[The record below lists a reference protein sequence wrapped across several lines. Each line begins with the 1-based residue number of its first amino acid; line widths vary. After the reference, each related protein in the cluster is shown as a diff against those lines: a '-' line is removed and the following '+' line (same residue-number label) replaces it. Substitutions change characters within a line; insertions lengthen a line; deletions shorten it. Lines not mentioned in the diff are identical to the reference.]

1 MYAPRIPSP
10 HLQTVVFHPPAPAAD
25 PEPTTRETGA
35 LRVIAGS
42 HRQPL
47 NGELHEALDAL
58 NTQFGGTHGH
68 RGIPTPFGVA
78 ADELACFCFESMPG
92 DVIAFTENCWH
103 AAFGGADGRQQ
114 HAISFQA
121 NPRTALELEHLEA
134 GVARYNFALHPPAAM
149 RASQRPRI
157 QAMIRRVL
165 ELGASE
171 PRGPVGTYGKEAM
184 VELQAALDRTKEE
197 ERERDAT
204 IESFERRLR
213 QARAR
218 AHGVAASL

>member
-1 MYAPRIPSP
+1 MW
-10 HLQTVVFHPPAPAAD
+10 AD

-35 LRVIAGS
+35 LRVIPGS

-58 NTQFGGTHGH
+58 NSQFGGTHGH
-68 RGIPTPFGVA
+68 RGAPTPFGVA

-92 DVIAFTENCWH
+92 DCIAFTENCWH

-121 NPRTALELEHLEA
+121 NPRTALELEHLAA

-157 QAMIRRVL
+157 QSMIRRVL

-197 ERERDAT
+197 ERERDAI

-213 QARAR
+213 QAHDLAR
-218 AHGVAASL
+218 AGGAAASL